1 VVEKNRLQTRWTLPL
16 LLITF
21 FLLLMGSLFSRG
33 ASAAEEDLLTGD
45 PIRGRELFVSKGCL
59 ECHAVRGVGGAIGP
73 DLGLKVFNKSV
84 YEIGGIL
91 WNHSPLMS
99 QKMAQLGI
107 RRPTFDSSEMLD
119 LISFL
124 FFLNYFDPDA
134 DPQKG
139 AQVWVDKECVSCHS
153 MGTEGGKVG
162 PDLGSIGGSVNPVF
176 LAQGMWNHGMEM
188 LETLR
193 QLNLPMPVFRGSE
206 MVDLSAY
213 IRLKNRN
220 PRRQL
225 LNMGNPKQGEQLFR
239 AKGCTSC
246 HRSGGSWGPELG
258 GPQFQATVSQIAG
271 QMWNHLPRMSE
282 QMTRQ
287 GIAFPTFSGEQMND
301 LITYLYSLAYVG
313 KPGDAE
319 NGAVVFQQKGCVTCH
334 GSSETEIQ
342 GSAPDLTALSMDS
355 ALGTIPTMWNHALGM
370 EDQMKERQI
379 AWPRFENSE
388 MADLQAYLR
397 KMKDASVKK

>member
-1 VVEKNRLQTRWTLPL
+1 MT
-16 LLITF
+16 
-21 FLLLMGSLFSRG
+21 
-33 ASAAEEDLLTGD
+33 
-45 PIRGRELFVSKGCL
+45 
-59 ECHAVRGVGGAIGP
+59 
-73 DLGLKVFNKSV
+73 
-84 YEIGGIL
+84 
-91 WNHSPLMS
+91 
-99 QKMAQLGI
+99 QLGI

-119 LISFL
+119 LIAFL

-153 MGTEGGKVG
+153 MGTEEGKIG

-188 LETLR
+188 LKTLR
-193 QLNLPMPVFRGSE
+193 QLDLPMPVFRGSE
-206 MVDLSAY
+206 MVDLSSY

-225 LNMGNPKQGEQLFR
+225 LNMGDPRGGEQLFR
-239 AKGCTSC
+239 AKGCASC
-246 HRSGGSWGPELG
+246 HRSGGRSGPELG

-282 QMTRQ
+282 QMTLQ
-287 GIAFPTFSGEQMND
+287 GIDFPTFSGEQMND

-313 KPGDAE
+313 KSGDAE
-319 NGAVVFQQKGCVTCH
+319 QGAIVFSQKGCGTCH
-334 GSSETEIQ
+334 NSGEGETPA
-342 GSAPDLTALSMDS
+342 SAPDLSALPMDS
-355 ALGTIPTMWNHALGM
+355 PLGTLPTMWNHAVGM
-370 EDQMKERQI
+370 EGQMKERQI

-397 KMKDASVKK
+397 MLKEASLEK